1 MKNDLEEIEYSE
13 LWDEVYL
20 LEREWRKKLHKYND
34 RELVDLFPE
43 SREIVPLK
51 LKEWE
56 ELLKVESISV
66 KRALVGIY
74 KTGSDDFSIW
84 FGEYLVKTFLF
95 PEVEACQ
102 RHIERLQRLS
112 RLFTKRSR
120 KEQKQELL
128 MEDAIQKAKN
138 YSIERVAGDQLE
150 LKACGSKY
158 SSRCPFHEEK
168 HASFFLYPKTNTY
181 HCFSCQ
187 AHGDTI
193 NLAMRLY
200 DLTFKDAV
208 LLLAKA

>member
-1 MKNDLEEIEYSE
+1 MKNDQSDIEYSE
-13 LWDEVYL
+13 FLEVAYP
-20 LEREWRKKLHKYND
+20 LEKEWRKKLPKYSD
-34 RELVDLFPE
+34 RELVDMFPE

-74 KTGSDDFSIW
+74 KTGGDDFSIW

-158 SSRCPFHEEK
+158 FSRCPFHEEK
-168 HASFFLYPKTNTY
+168 HASFFLYPETNTY
-181 HCFSCQ
+181 HCFGCQ
-187 AHGDTI
+187 AHGDVI
-193 NLAMRLY
+193 NLTMHLY
-200 DLTFKDAV
+200 GLSFREAV
-208 LLLAKA
+208 SMLIHV